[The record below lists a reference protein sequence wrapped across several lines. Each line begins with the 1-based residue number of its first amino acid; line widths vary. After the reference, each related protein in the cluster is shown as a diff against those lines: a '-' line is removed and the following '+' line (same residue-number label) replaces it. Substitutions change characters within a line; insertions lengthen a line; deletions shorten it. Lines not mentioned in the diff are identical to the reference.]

1 MRRYWRGAVC
11 ARMRE
16 ERLGRTYN
24 VIPVAP
30 ADYRRLAEQRLPR
43 FLFDYIDGGANA
55 EVTLAANAAG
65 FRDIVL
71 RQRVMRDVS
80 TIDTSTVLSG
90 EQAAMPVIL
99 APVGMA
105 GMMARRGET
114 QAVRAANATGV
125 PFTLSTVAVCDLAEV
140 KNAASKPFWFQLY
153 MMRDREVVKDLLARA
168 EAAGCTTLAF
178 TVDLA
183 VTGLRHRDLRN
194 GALSQSLR
202 AKTVKAWEIVRHP
215 HWLLDVAL
223 QGKPHGFGNLS
234 DRVPDPTRLEAFTAW
249 VASQFDTSVT
259 WKDIEWLRS
268 VWKGRLLIKG
278 VLEPDDARAAVAAGA
293 DGVIVS
299 NHGGRQLDGVASS
312 ISKLPGVVAAVGGHA
327 EVYMD
332 GGVRSGVDVFKAV
345 ALGARGVMIGR
356 PWVWAL
362 AAGGEKAV
370 SDMLAIMR
378 QELRI
383 AMALSGINRIDE
395 IGRDAIDTAP
405 PFA

>member
-202 AKTVKAWEIVRHP
+202 AKTVKAWEVVRHP

-383 AMALSGINRIDE
+383 AMALSGVNRIDE

>member
-1 MRRYWRGAVC
+1 MGK
-11 ARMRE
+11 
-16 ERLGRTYN
+16 TYN
-24 VIPVAP
+24 VIPVTP
-30 ADYRRLAEQRLPR
+30 DDYRRLAERRLPR

-55 EVTLAANAAG
+55 EITLAANTAG
-65 FRDIVL
+65 FRDIAL

-80 TIDTSTVLSG
+80 NIDTSTVLSG

-114 QAVRAANATGV
+114 QAVRAANAMGV
-125 PFTLSTVAVCDLAEV
+125 PFTLSTVGICDLTEV
-140 KNAASKPFWFQLY
+140 KNAASRPFWFQLY
-153 MMRDREVVKDLLARA
+153 MMRDRGVVQDLLARA

-183 VTGLRHRDLRN
+183 VTGMRHRDLRN
-194 GALSQSLR
+194 GALSQSLP
-202 AKTVKAWEIVRHP
+202 AKAVKAWEIARHP
-215 HWLLDVAL
+215 RWLLDVAVK
-223 QGKPHGFGNLS
+223 GKPHGFGNLS

-312 ISKLPGVVAAVGGHA
+312 ISKLPGVVAAVGDRA

-345 ALGARGVMIGR
+345 ALGAKGVMIGR

-362 AAGGEKAV
+362 AADGQKGV
-370 SDMLAIMR
+370 SGMLAIMR
-378 QELRI
+378 QELRV
-383 AMALSGINRIDE
+383 AMALSGVNRIDE
-395 IGRDAIDTAP
+395 IGRDAIDQECERSQLSRER
-405 PFA
+405 